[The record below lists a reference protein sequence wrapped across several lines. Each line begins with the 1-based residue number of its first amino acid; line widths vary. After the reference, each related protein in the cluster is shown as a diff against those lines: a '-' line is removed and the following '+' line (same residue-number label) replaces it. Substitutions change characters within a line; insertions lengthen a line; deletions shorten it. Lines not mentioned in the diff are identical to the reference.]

1 MDPVDGGA
9 MTASRLVGTWRL
21 VSYVTDEP
29 DGRRGKPYDEAV
41 GRLQYDD
48 HGNMAGQVMRPDR
61 GLVEVGEGTAQQ
73 VRAAYL
79 GYIAYF
85 GTYEVSADGR
95 QVTHHVHG
103 ALNPAWVGGDQV
115 RRVRFDGDRL
125 VLSADVPKG
134 GKVVRHTLTWE
145 RV

>member
-1 MDPVDGGA
+1 MMV
-9 MTASRLVGTWRL
+9 RLVGTWRL

-29 DGRRGKPYDEAV
+29 DGRRGKPYGDAV
-41 GRLQYDD
+41 GRLEYDD

-61 GLVEVGEGTAQQ
+61 GPVELGEGGAQQ

-95 QVTHHVHG
+95 MVTHHVQG
-103 ALNPAWVGGDQV
+103 ALNPSWVGGDQV
-115 RRVRFDGDRL
+115 RRVSFDGDRL
-125 VLSADVPKG
+125 VLSADVAKA
-134 GKVVRHTLTWE
+134 GKVVTHVLTWE
-145 RV
+145 RC